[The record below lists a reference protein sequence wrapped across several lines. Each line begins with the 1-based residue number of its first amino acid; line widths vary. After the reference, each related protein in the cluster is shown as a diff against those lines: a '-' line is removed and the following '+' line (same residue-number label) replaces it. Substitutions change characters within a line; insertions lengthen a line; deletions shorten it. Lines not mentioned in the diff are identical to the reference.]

1 MCFVRYVRV
10 LVCSSLI
17 RACHAGRLELSSARP
32 HFKTSDDQLVAW
44 ATAAKQDAKLGAPG
58 HALYVTSD
66 RELSQRLHAA
76 GAIVCKPKEFLKFAT
91 AVLSAAPV
99 ATAASAAALAVETK
113 SADTTT
119 AATDNKTKAAP
130 STASSTS
137 SSSSETSSSESSAS
151 DSESAA
157 RRRGDRRGDG
167 KADGAGCSGIDR
179 FVADFFASR
188 TGGKKA

>member
-32 HFKTSDDQLVAW
+32 HFKTSDDRLVAW

-99 ATAASAAALAVETK
+99 ATAASAAALAVETESTDSK
-113 SADTTT
+113 
-119 AATDNKTKAAP
+119 AAGSDNKTKAAP
-130 STASSTS
+130 STASST

>member
-1 MCFVRYVRV
+1 MCAC

-44 ATAAKQDAKLGAPG
+44 ATAAKQDGKLGAPG

-66 RELSQRLHAA
+66 RELSQRLHSA
-76 GAIVCKPKEFLKFAT
+76 GAFVCKPKEFLKFVT
-91 AVLSAAPV
+91 AVHSAAPV
-99 ATAASAAALAVETK
+99 ASAACAAASAVETK
-113 SADTTT
+113 SADSK
-119 AATDNKTKAAP
+119 AAGSDSKTKAAL

-157 RRRGDRRGDG
+157 GRRGNRRGDG
-167 KADGAGCSGIDR
+167 KADGAGSSIDR

-188 TGGKKA
+188 TAGRKA